1 MSGPHAT
8 QIIEGY
14 VARLEAELAG
24 LPADRRRELVQD
36 VRDHIGESRAALEQ
50 ETDAD
55 LHNIVDRLGEP
66 AELAREAR
74 EREEVKR
81 ANGQHWGWIEVAGI
95 VLTILAW
102 PAGAILVWLSRVWS
116 RQEKLIGTLIGAVA
130 FVIGF
135 PLFAPLVGPTLG
147 RLVQTLGGPT
157 PLLIPTLGFFN
168 VIGAIYLAFR
178 LSRRETA
185 LSRVT
190 V

>member
-1 MSGPHAT
+1 MNAQHAT

-14 VARLEAELAG
+14 LARLEAELAG
-24 LPADRRRELVQD
+24 LPADRRRELVRD
-36 VRDHIGESRAALEQ
+36 VRDHIDDSRATLEQ

-66 AELAREAR
+66 SELAQEAR
-74 EREEVKR
+74 EREEVKGS
-81 ANGQHWGWIEVAGI
+81 NGQHWGWVEVASI
-95 VLTILAW
+95 VLTILVW

-116 RQEKLIGTLIGAVA
+116 HREKLIGTLIGAVA
-130 FVIGF
+130 FIISF

-147 RLVQTLGGPT
+147 RMVQTLGGPT

-168 VIGAIYLAFR
+168 VIGAIYLAVR
-178 LSRRETA
+178 LTRREAA

-190 V
+190 A